1 MTTDK
6 IRLAIGEHLWNH
18 WMNERDINK
27 LKKAEQ
33 TLRSELEQGIIPNE
47 FKYYAELE
55 LLQRRIGNG

>member
-18 WMNERDINK
+18 WMNETDINQI
-27 LKKAEQ
+27 KKAEQ
-33 TLRSELEQGIIPNE
+33 TLRSELEQGIILNE